1 MDEAFEDKLGNLG
14 SKVTS
19 LAKEVRQ
26 TIVCQT
32 VEVCLLERVDTEI
45 FKAKACVYKI
55 TLVSIILSLVFVGI
69 LKYFKV

>member
-1 MDEAFEDKLGNLG
+1 MILWESVNL
-14 SKVTS
+14 
-19 LAKEVRQ
+19 Q
-26 TIVCQT
+26 NIVCQT
-32 VEVCLLERVDTEI
+32 VEEYLLERVDTEM